1 MKMNQ
6 GAAKKVLLQAGV
18 LPVPSNV
25 KTLSF
30 ACWCCQ
36 TKNAM
41 TYKTGFRCQEKGCS
55 ARCRVTNAE
64 VAFTPLFHTAA
75 GGCDPDYRELLRVS
89 YLIGSKVSND
99 QAVHFL
105 RTSEQSLDA
114 ATHRVKLLYP
124 RLRLC
129 LAWTEKVVAD
139 KTQYERELV
148 EIDSSRMCGKKRK
161 GPSAASSSSTSLGRT
176 LVVVGRFARKWAVRG
191 LADRQTKR
199 ACGPETREEVS
210 GTVKQALG
218 RRTILCGDGA
228 RAWEGAARSA
238 GKAHLPGVAH
248 NKRIFTPV
256 ARVKKSSLN
265 RSTQSWLKAKSRG
278 SCKANPL
285 QETQRDFKFVAG
297 ANLAECA
304 FSAVKRTARRM
315 NVVGAGAKN

>member
-1 MKMNQ
+1 M
-6 GAAKKVLLQAGV
+6 
-18 LPVPSNV
+18 
-25 KTLSF
+25 
-30 ACWCCQ
+30 
-36 TKNAM
+36 
-41 TYKTGFRCQEKGCS
+41 
-55 ARCRVTNAE
+55 
-64 VAFTPLFHTAA
+64 
-75 GGCDPDYRELLRVS
+75 
-89 YLIGSKVSND
+89 
-99 QAVHFL
+99 
-105 RTSEQSLDA
+105 DA

-161 GPSAASSSSTSLGRT
+161 GPSAASSSSTRLGRT

-199 ACGPETREEVS
+199 PCGPETREEVS
-210 GTVKQALG
+210 RTVKHALG

-238 GKAHLPGVAH
+238 HLRGVAH

-265 RSTQSWLKAKSRG
+265 PSTQSWLKAKSRG
-278 SCKANPL
+278 SCKANPV

-297 ANLAECA
+297 DNLAECA
-304 FSAVKRTARRM
+304 FSAMKRTARRM
-315 NVVGAGAKN
+315 NVVGAGAKKLNAPSVIAQSSAALLRSPGVDNVLQAMKTFRLACSSGDIAE

>member
-6 GAAKKVLLQAGV
+6 GAAKKGVAASWRATIKCEDLVFCMLV
-18 LPVPSNV
+18 LPDKERYDVQN
-25 KTLSF
+25 
-30 ACWCCQ
+30 W
-36 TKNAM
+36 
-41 TYKTGFRCQEKGCS
+41 FRCQEKGCS

-161 GPSAASSSSTSLGRT
+161 GPICS
-176 LVVVGRFARKWAVRG
+176 F
-191 LADRQTKR
+191 
-199 ACGPETREEVS
+199 
-210 GTVKQALG
+210 KQ
-218 RRTILCGDGA
+218 
-228 RAWEGAARSA
+228 
-238 GKAHLPGVAH
+238 
-248 NKRIFTPV
+248 
-256 ARVKKSSLN
+256 
-265 RSTQSWLKAKSRG
+265 QY
-278 SCKANPL
+278 
-285 QETQRDFKFVAG
+285 
-297 ANLAECA
+297 
-304 FSAVKRTARRM
+304 
-315 NVVGAGAKN
+315 

>member
-1 MKMNQ
+1 M
-6 GAAKKVLLQAGV
+6 
-18 LPVPSNV
+18 
-25 KTLSF
+25 
-30 ACWCCQ
+30 
-36 TKNAM
+36 
-41 TYKTGFRCQEKGCS
+41 
-55 ARCRVTNAE
+55 
-64 VAFTPLFHTAA
+64 
-75 GGCDPDYRELLRVS
+75 
-89 YLIGSKVSND
+89 
-99 QAVHFL
+99 
-105 RTSEQSLDA
+105 
-114 ATHRVKLLYP
+114 
-124 RLRLC
+124 
-129 LAWTEKVVAD
+129 
-139 KTQYERELV
+139 
-148 EIDSSRMCGKKRK
+148 
-161 GPSAASSSSTSLGRT
+161 GRT

-278 SCKANPL
+278 SCKANPS